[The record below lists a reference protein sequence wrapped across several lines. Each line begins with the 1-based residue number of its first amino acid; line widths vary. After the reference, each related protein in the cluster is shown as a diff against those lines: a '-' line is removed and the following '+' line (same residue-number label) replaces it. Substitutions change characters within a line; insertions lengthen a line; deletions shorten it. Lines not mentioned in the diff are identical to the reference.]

1 MKFRILA
8 YLFFF
13 VGIADLFIKIFYG
26 NIFSDL
32 TEDYYEIANPILVF
46 TPVLFFSIGG
56 IFLKESK
63 VSLTLEN
70 FGTSRIK
77 YYSPQFIC
85 LSVVVLIFLFFTFNA
100 QMNMENRG
108 IDFGFGFLT
117 QEASFEM
124 QFSLMDY
131 DGQDPYWWAYV
142 VALLNTLLV
151 AVLGII
157 FCTIIGVIV
166 GIARLS
172 PNFLIR
178 NSAAWYVEFFRNIP
192 LLLQIFFWYYAA
204 LRALPLPQDASP
216 LFGVTYLT
224 IKGYYMPAFIWNNL
238 NIFLYSILAAI
249 IAIIFTR
256 YYANKLRDNEG
267 KQIPVFY
274 ISLIILIIL
283 PALTFLAGG
292 VSLTFEIPVLKQ
304 LSATSFIYDGGIAVP
319 PELIAL
325 TLALSLYTATFV
337 AECVRAGIQGIS
349 KGQKEAAASL
359 GLTPNQVLKLV
370 IMPQALRIII
380 PPTTNQY
387 LNLTKNS
394 SLAAAIAYPDL
405 VLVFAGTALMQ
416 TGRAIE
422 IVSITMLTYL
432 SISLAIAALM
442 NWYNKLIEIK
452 EK

>member
-26 NIFSDL
+26 NIFSEL

-46 TPVLFFSIGG
+46 TPVLFFSIVG

-117 QEASFEM
+117 QEASFDM

-216 LFGVTYLT
+216 LFGVTYLN

-249 IAIIFTR
+249 IAIIFIK

-274 ISLIILIIL
+274 ISLIILFIL

-292 VSLTFEIPVLKQ
+292 VSLNFEIPVLKQ

-359 GLTPNQVLKLV
+359 GLTTNQVLKPV

>member
-26 NIFSDL
+26 NIFSEL

-117 QEASFEM
+117 QEASFDM

-249 IAIIFTR
+249 IAIIFIR

-283 PALTFLAGG
+283 PAFTFLAGG
-292 VSLTFEIPVLKQ
+292 VSLNFEIPVLKQ

-359 GLTPNQVLKLV
+359 GLTPNQVLKFV

>member
-1 MKFRILA
+1 MKYRILA

-26 NIFSDL
+26 NIFSEL

-117 QEASFEM
+117 QEASFDM

-216 LFGVTYLT
+216 LFGFTYLT

-249 IAIIFTR
+249 IAIIFIR

-274 ISLIILIIL
+274 ISLIILIIF
-283 PALTFLAGG
+283 PAFTFLAGG
-292 VSLTFEIPVLKQ
+292 VSLNFEIPVLKQ

>member
-1 MKFRILA
+1 
-8 YLFFF
+8 
-13 VGIADLFIKIFYG
+13 
-26 NIFSDL
+26 
-32 TEDYYEIANPILVF
+32 
-46 TPVLFFSIGG
+46 
-56 IFLKESK
+56 
-63 VSLTLEN
+63 
-70 FGTSRIK
+70 
-77 YYSPQFIC
+77 
-85 LSVVVLIFLFFTFNA
+85 
-100 QMNMENRG
+100 MNMENRG

-117 QEASFEM
+117 QEASFDM

-249 IAIIFTR
+249 IAIIFIR

-283 PALTFLAGG
+283 PAFTFLGGG
-292 VSLTFEIPVLKQ
+292 VSLNFEIPVLKQ